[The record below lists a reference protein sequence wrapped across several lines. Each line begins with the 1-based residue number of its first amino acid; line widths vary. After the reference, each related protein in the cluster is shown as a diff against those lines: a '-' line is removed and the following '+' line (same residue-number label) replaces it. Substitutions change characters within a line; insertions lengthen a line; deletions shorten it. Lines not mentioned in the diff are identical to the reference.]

1 MNTKIEFA
9 ALTGSQK
16 QISWAE
22 DLREGAV
29 KCIRA
34 YIAQC
39 EEKLARYRLNLEAG
53 KMTQERFDEW
63 AERINGNIR
72 EGENSIVALAA
83 ETDASYIIDLCKDR
97 VPGKNW
103 KWNAWDDIQC
113 IENIGY
119 GLTDSIQLEQRIRA
133 RRNRCRQSMG

>member
-83 ETDASYIIDLCKDR
+83 ETDA
-97 VPGKNW
+97 